1 MPTTQRRR
9 SFLLFRRMKFSASSS
24 STQADEEQLDI
35 DKMMLHCLDCLG
47 ALQCLM
53 GRYDTSRGNVF
64 WGAVQTIAEIGLDS
78 GTGHMDMR
86 HPGAMH
92 LLRAF
97 PNEQK
102 ATDGRGWL
110 PLHWAAVTQNVNV
123 KDVLKIARS
132 DPLAA
137 TKGSNQPISA
147 NPGHL
152 ICAVRNPNMEVVRC
166 LFNFY
171 PRMASTRDNGGDLP
185 IHYAAR
191 YSGSVDVIQYLLQAN
206 PGATK
211 HRGEGDLVPLQ
222 CGFFNESRNRLNIVK
237 CLLEADPS
245 AAAIIG
251 ADGDTALHMAA
262 VQECELPLM
271 ERLVSAFPGAA
282 MVQND
287 IGLLPL
293 HTACYSKKSIAIV
306 KLLLNVY
313 PEGARIPSL
322 SGMLP
327 ANIAAEYSS
336 AEVLAEVLGAY
347 PAAINES
354 SAEDL
359 NNTPLMK
366 AVISGNE
373 ECVQYICDN
382 YANTIPLT
390 NMHGRSAFHIAAEG
404 DNVRLLRLLHQS
416 SPGSIQRTDLEGR
429 LPLHIFCEVHQD
441 PISEKDLEADCLRFL
456 LREFPAGA
464 SQIDKNGETAL
475 SLCNVDN
482 IYVRRLLLM
491 CDPSQGQTELRRLNY
506 AVRRMA
512 IFLAFAAINADG
524 IPNILCNTR
533 AKDPHLLQHILSY
546 L

>member
-1 MPTTQRRR
+1 
-9 SFLLFRRMKFSASSS
+9 
-24 STQADEEQLDI
+24 
-35 DKMMLHCLDCLG
+35 MMLHCLDCLG
-47 ALQCLM
+47 ALQCVM
-53 GRYDTSRGNVF
+53 GRYDTAKANVF

-86 HPGAMH
+86 HPGATH

-97 PNEQK
+97 PNDQK

-110 PLHWAAVTQNVNV
+110 PLHWAAVTQDVDI

-137 TKGSNQPISA
+137 TKGCNQPISS

-152 ICAVRNPNMEVVRC
+152 ICAVRQPNMEVVRC

-171 PRMASTRDNGGDLP
+171 PRMASTRDSGGDLP

-191 YSGSVDVIQYLLQAN
+191 YSGSVEVIQYLLQAN
-206 PGATK
+206 PTSTK

-222 CGFFNESRNRLNIVK
+222 CGFFNESMNRLQIVTT
-237 CLLEADPS
+237 LLDADPS
-245 AAAIIG
+245 AAAIVG
-251 ADGDTALHMAA
+251 ADGDTALHMAT
-262 VQECELPLM
+262 VQECELDLM
-271 ERLVSAFPGAA
+271 KRVVSAFPGAA

-293 HTACYSKKSIAIV
+293 HTACYSKKSLHIV
-306 KLLLNVY
+306 KLLLSVY
-313 PEGARIPSL
+313 PQGAQVASVT
-322 SGMLP
+322 GMLP

-336 AEVLAEVLGAY
+336 AEVLEEVLRAY

-373 ECVQYICDN
+373 ECVQFICDA
-382 YANTIPLT
+382 YPSTIPLT

-404 DNVRLLRLLHQS
+404 DNVRLLRLLHAAA
-416 SPGSIQRTDLEGR
+416 PDSIQRPDLEGR
-429 LPLHIFCEVHQD
+429 LPLHIFTEVHQD
-441 PISEKDLEADCLRFL
+441 PITESDLEGECLRFL
-456 LREFPAGA
+456 LKKYPAAA
-464 SQIDKNGETAL
+464 SAIDRNGETPL
-475 SLCNVDN
+475 SLCNVEN
-482 IYVRRLLLM
+482 AYVRRLLLM
-491 CDPSQGQTELRRLNY
+491 ADPAQGMPELRRLNY
-506 AVRRMA
+506 SVRRMA

-524 IPNILCNTR
+524 IPNILCNAR

>member
-9 SFLLFRRMKFSASSS
+9 SFLLFRRMKFSAASS

-47 ALQCLM
+47 ALQCVM
-53 GRYDTSRGNVF
+53 GRYDTAKANVF

-86 HPGAMH
+86 HPGATH

-97 PNEQK
+97 PNDQK

-110 PLHWAAVTQNVNV
+110 PLHWAAVTRGVDV

-137 TKGSNQPISA
+137 TKGCNQPISA

-152 ICAVRNPNMEVVRC
+152 ICAERHPSMEVVRC

-171 PRMASTRDNGGDLP
+171 PRMASSRDNSGDLP

-191 YSGSVDVIQYLLQAN
+191 YSGSLEVIQYLLQAN
-206 PGATK
+206 PASTRQ
-211 HRGEGDLVPLQ
+211 RGEGDLVPLQ
-222 CGFFNESRNRLNIVK
+222 CGFFNESQHRLEIVT
-237 CLLEADPS
+237 CLLDADPS
-245 AAAIIG
+245 AAATIG
-251 ADGDTALHMAA
+251 VDGDTALHMAA
-262 VQECELPLM
+262 VQECELDLI
-271 ERLVSAFPGAA
+271 ERVVRAFPAA
-282 MVQND
+282 ATIQND

-293 HTACYSKKSIAIV
+293 HAACYSKKSLDIV
-306 KLLLNVY
+306 KLLLKVY
-313 PEGARIPSL
+313 PQGAQVASVT
-322 SGMLP
+322 GMLP

-336 AEVLAEVLGAY
+336 AEVLEEVLRAY

-373 ECVQYICDN
+373 ECVQFICDH
-382 YANTIPLT
+382 YPSTIPLA

-404 DNVRLLRLLHQS
+404 DNVHLLRLLYEAA
-416 SPGSIQRTDLEGR
+416 PESIQRPDLEGR
-429 LPLHIFCEVHQD
+429 LPLHVFTEVHQD
-441 PISEKDLEADCLRFL
+441 QIGEKDLEGECLRFL
-456 LREFPAGA
+456 LRQHPAAAMVMDQHG
-464 SQIDKNGETAL
+464 DTPL
-475 SLCNVDN
+475 SLCNAEN
-482 IYVRRLLLM
+482 TYVRRLLLM
-491 CDPSQGQTELRRLNY
+491 ADPSQGIAELRRLNY
-506 AVRRMA
+506 SVRRMA

-524 IPNILCNTR
+524 IPNIFCNVR
-533 AKDPHLLQHILSY
+533 AKDPHLLQHVLSY